1 MKKVILFP
9 GTDAIENENFRAE
22 AQLLPGVLN
31 RLRETEYIILQTYGK
46 SINLV
51 DYMHQPNDL
60 SAHGFKKLVLCSL
73 ATQVAIYDNY
83 VKENGVPDCV
93 MGLSLGDVP
102 RSVVSGL
109 VTFEEGVRILYLFT
123 SMHKLVKP
131 GMSVHIRLQDTF
143 DRSQDILKLE
153 EYGIYK
159 SVIQNEKFGL
169 LAGCIHDMQRWV
181 KEIARPQLLEVKPMY
196 PFPLHTPLMKPIE
209 NALLPHIIEACDVN
223 NKSIDVF
230 SVVYSR
236 FLHSKEETIN
246 DCLINISSVL
256 DFPSAIRNL
265 IKEYN
270 EVQFVSIGPS
280 NSLLKFLDHMDLPSS
295 ITMLD
300 WFDECLNTTF
310 I

>member
-9 GTDAIENENFRAE
+9 GTDAIENESFRAE
-22 AQLLPGVLN
+22 AQLLPGVLK
-31 RLRETEYIILQTYGK
+31 RLREAEYIVLQTYGK

-51 DYMHQPNDL
+51 DYMHAPNDL

-73 ATQVAIYDNY
+73 ATQVALYDNY
-83 VKENGVPDCV
+83 VEENGAPDCV

-143 DRSQDILKLE
+143 DRSKTELKLE
-153 EYGIYK
+153 EYGIYQ
-159 SVIQNEKFGL
+159 SVIQNEKYGL
-169 LAGCIHDMQRWV
+169 LAGSIHDMQSWV
-181 KEIARPQLLEVKPMY
+181 KEIARPQLLDVKPMY

-209 NALLPHIIEACDVN
+209 SALLPHIIKACNLN

-230 SVVYSR
+230 SVVYGR
-236 FLHSKEETIN
+236 FLKTKKETIS
-246 DCLINISSVL
+246 DCLTNISSCL
-256 DFPSAIRNL
+256 DFPSAIQNL
-265 IKEYN
+265 VKEYE

-295 ITMLD
+295 VTTLD
-300 WFDECLNTTF
+300 WFDECLNTSF